1 VRFWRL
7 LATTG
12 FIAYYVPELID
23 FEMEQVPKWL
33 SPKEKHHHPSAACA
47 VAMIR

>member
-12 FIAYYVPELID
+12 FFTYYAPEPID

-33 SPKEKHHHPSAACA
+33 SPKEKHHHLSAVCV